1 LAQYK
6 QTILGPIWF
15 VLQPL
20 FLTVVFTIIFGTF
33 AQIPTEGVP
42 PLLFYNSGLIIW
54 GYFLVCFT
62 GNANTFVA
70 NASIYGKVYYP
81 RLINPLANCISGL
94 FGFSIQLTF
103 FIVYYLIYKFYIPT
117 PEPFGFTWSLAIL
130 PLLIPVVGALGLG
143 LGLWMSVLTAKYRDF
158 CQITA
163 FLGQALMYATPII
176 YPFSQIPPK
185 YQFLA
190 SLNPMVSI
198 VEAFRFGLLGK
209 GSFVPGQ
216 ILYSILFAIL
226 ILLSGIYFFKKTA
239 KRVVDYL

>member
-1 LAQYK
+1 
-6 QTILGPIWF
+6 
-15 VLQPL
+15 
-20 FLTVVFTIIFGTF
+20 
-33 AQIPTEGVP
+33 
-42 PLLFYNSGLIIW
+42 
-54 GYFLVCFT
+54 
-62 GNANTFVA
+62 
-70 NASIYGKVYYP
+70 
-81 RLINPLANCISGL
+81 
-94 FGFSIQLTF
+94 
-103 FIVYYLIYKFYIPT
+103 
-117 PEPFGFTWSLAIL
+117 
-130 PLLIPVVGALGLG
+130 VVGALGLG